1 MIKTNKIYSAYIVSG
16 YSLLI
21 GLFLLFHDA
30 FGFSM
35 DYTEVSQYIIKER
48 GVYYILSAML
58 FLQIFL
64 ASTEFYV
71 GLLNTLSIVFLIF
84 MFIQPLHDILYY
96 PVQVWIL
103 SAVNLFL
110 IILMQTERYY
120 FSL

>member
-1 MIKTNKIYSAYIVSG
+1 MIKTNKIYSAYIISG

-30 FGFSM
+30 FGFNM
-35 DYTEVSQYIIKER
+35 DYSEVSQYIIKER

-58 FLQIFL
+58 FLQIYL
-64 ASTEFYV
+64 ASTKFYV

>member
-1 MIKTNKIYSAYIVSG
+1 MIKTNKIYSAYIISG

-48 GVYYILSAML
+48 GVYYILSAIL
-58 FLQIFL
+58 FLQIYL
-64 ASTEFYV
+64 SSTEFYV
-71 GLLNTLSIVFLIF
+71 SLLNTLSIVLLIF
-84 MFIQPLHDILYY
+84 MFIQPLNDILYY
-96 PVQVWIL
+96 SLQVWML
-103 SAVNLFL
+103 SSINLFL

-120 FSL
+120 YSL

>member
-1 MIKTNKIYSAYIVSG
+1 MIKTNKIYSAYIISA

-35 DYTEVSQYIIKER
+35 DYSEISQYIIKER
-48 GVYYILSAML
+48 GVYYILSAIL
-58 FLQIFL
+58 FLQIYL

-71 GLLNTLSIVFLIF
+71 VLLNTLSIVLLIF
-84 MFIQPLHDILYY
+84 MFIQPLNDILYY
-96 PVQVWIL
+96 SLQVWML
-103 SAVNLFL
+103 SSINLFL

-120 FSL
+120 YR

>member
-1 MIKTNKIYSAYIVSG
+1 MIKTNKIYSAYIISG

-30 FGFSM
+30 FGFNM
-35 DYTEVSQYIIKER
+35 DYSEVSQYIIKER

-58 FLQIFL
+58 FLQIYL

>member
-35 DYTEVSQYIIKER
+35 DYTEVSQYVIKER
-48 GVYYILSAML
+48 GIYYILSSIL

-64 ASTEFYV
+64 ASPDFYV
-71 GLLNTLSIVFLIF
+71 GLLNTLSVVLLIF
-84 MFIQPLHDILYY
+84 MFIQPLNDILYY
-96 PVQVWIL
+96 SIQVWFL
-103 SAVNLFL
+103 SSVNLFL

-120 FSL
+120 YIW

>member
-1 MIKTNKIYSAYIVSG
+1 MIKTNKIYSAYIISG

-35 DYTEVSQYIIKER
+35 DYSEVSQYIIKER
-48 GVYYILSAML
+48 GIYYILSAVL
-58 FLQIFL
+58 FLQIYL

-71 GLLNTLSIVFLIF
+71 GLLNSLSIVLLLF

-96 PVQVWIL
+96 PILVWIL
-103 SAVNLFL
+103 SSINLFL

-120 FSL
+120 YSL

>member
-1 MIKTNKIYSAYIVSG
+1 MIKTNKIYSAYIISG

-30 FGFSM
+30 FGFNM
-35 DYTEVSQYIIKER
+35 DYSEVSQYIIKER

-58 FLQIFL
+58 FLQIYL
-64 ASTEFYV
+64 ASTEFYI